1 MAESEA
7 RGSGVA
13 RPPVASETLLDVPIP
28 EVPLVL
34 RESAVGLGL
43 SVLACDLDPGRR
55 EGESLAVTVTSIK
68 LGLVDRFGSMEVASG
83 VEIVGVKTS
92 VSLRTDRAN
101 SDVELRFLSTES
113 IGAILV
119 ISDCCGRRVTLPAA
133 AESSD

>member
-1 MAESEA
+1 VVVVSQ
-7 RGSGVA
+7 
-13 RPPVASETLLDVPIP
+13 
-28 EVPLVL
+28 
-34 RESAVGLGL
+34 
-43 SVLACDLDPGRR
+43 GRQSR
-55 EGESLAVTVTSIK
+55 QKRYESLAVTVTSIK